1 MKIKLLLLALGCTL
15 ATYGQLTG
23 TAYYQS
29 KTTVDMNNFGRQGMS
44 EDQKKQIAARMK
56 PYLEKTFILDFNGAE
71 SNYHEEEKLQVNEGM
86 RGFGMMMSSF
96 TPGMQYKNTEANQV
110 LEEREF
116 FGKQFLVNDTLTNL
130 DWFVTK
136 ESKMIGQYLVIKAEA
151 NMPLDEND
159 WQYMRRRRRDRDQ
172 EAKTDS
178 LEQKEVEELEVEVPK
193 QILVTAWFSP
203 QIPVSTGPGAY
214 GGLPGL
220 IMELNTGRTTILCSK
235 LVLNPEEPVQIEV
248 PDKGKE
254 VSREEYNRIVK
265 EKTEEMR
272 ENWRG
277 RGRGQ
282 GGGRRPGG

>member
-1 MKIKLLLLALGCTL
+1 MKINLLLLAFCCSLG
-15 ATYGQLTG
+15 TYAQLSG

-29 KTTVDMNNFGRQGMS
+29 KTTVDMNNFGRPGMS
-44 EDQKKQIAARMK
+44 EEMKKQIADRMK
-56 PYLEKTFILDFNGAE
+56 PHLEKVFILDFNGPE
-71 SNYHEEEKLQVNEGM
+71 SMYHEDEKLEVNEGM

-96 TPGMQYKNTEANQV
+96 TPGKQYKNANTNQV

-130 DWFVTK
+130 DWYVTK

-151 NMPLDEND
+151 NMELDAND
-159 WQYMRRRRRDRDQ
+159 WQYMRRRGPRRDQ
-172 EAKTDS
+172 EAKTDTIA
-178 LEQKEVEELEVEVPK
+178 QKEEEIEVEVPK

-235 LVLNPEEPVQIEV
+235 LVLNPEKAIEIDV
-248 PDKGKE
+248 PEKGKE
-254 VSREEYNRIVK
+254 VTREEYNQIVK

-277 RGRGQ
+277 RG
-282 GGGRRPGG
+282 GGRRPGG

>member
-15 ATYGQLTG
+15 TTYGQLTG

-56 PYLEKTFILDFNGAE
+56 PYLEKTFILDFNGVE

-130 DWFVTK
+130 DWYVTK

-159 WQYMRRRRRDRDQ
+159 WQYMRRRRRARDQ

-254 VSREEYNRIVK
+254 VSRAEYNRIVK